1 MDSYQRNA
9 ETLLNELAQLKYE
22 QRAIELRI
30 KDVQAKL
37 TVHVAAGDME
47 HLAGESDNTYK
58 YDDINF
64 VFSNGRVTYDYSACE
79 DVVAADENL
88 KELQSTAVALGRAV
102 QKVGTPFWTV
112 RA

>member
-37 TVHVAAGDME
+37 TDHVRRGDLE
-47 HLAGESDNTYK
+47 HLASKSENTYK
-58 YDDINF
+58 HDNINY
-64 VFSNGRVTYDYSACE
+64 VFSNGRVTYDFTNCE
-79 DVVAADENL
+79 DVTAADENL
-88 KELQSTAVALGRAV
+88 KALETTAIAMGFAV

>member
-37 TVHVAAGDME
+37 TDHVRRGDLE
-47 HLAGESDNTYK
+47 HLASKSENTYK
-58 YDDINF
+58 YDNINY
-64 VFSNGRVTYDYSACE
+64 VFSNGKVTYDFTNCE
-79 DVVAADENL
+79 DVIAADENL

>member
-1 MDSYQRNA
+1 
-9 ETLLNELAQLKYE
+9 LNELAQLKYE

-37 TVHVAAGDME
+37 TDHVRRGDLD
-47 HLAGESDNTYK
+47 HLASKSENSYRHDN
-58 YDDINF
+58 INY
-64 VFSNGRVTYDYSACE
+64 VFSNGKVTYDFTNCE
-79 DVVAADENL
+79 DVTAADENL
-88 KELQSTAVALGRAV
+88 KALETTAIAMGFAV

>member
-9 ETLLNELAQLKYE
+9 ETLLSELARLKYE
-22 QRAIELRI
+22 QRALELRI

-37 TVHVAAGDME
+37 VDHVRRGDLE
-47 HLAGESDNTYK
+47 HLASESDNTYK

-64 VFSNGRVTYDYSACE
+64 VFSNGRVTYDFSDCE
-79 DVVAADENL
+79 DVTAAADNL